1 MPKINLRARGVAA
14 LKAPEGGQVDYW
26 DTNLPGFGIRV
37 SYGGRK
43 SWIVMYRAGGR
54 KRRLTLGTF
63 PQMELAK
70 AREQAR
76 AVQLAAIQGGDP
88 AAEKLAAR
96 KVETFEELAQ
106 TYVERYAKPNKKSWR
121 LDERALKRDV
131 VPRLGRMRAKDIRRR
146 DIRDLT
152 QGIMDR
158 GSPIQANRTFEIV
171 RRLFNWAISE
181 DHLSENPCVGIPK
194 PAKEN
199 PRDRVLK
206 DDEIRAVWNAL
217 DGESALVATLFKLRL
232 ITAQRGGETASMRWE
247 NIDFDTAGGRFRPRE
262 QRTD

>member
-131 VPRLGRMRAKDIRRR
+131 VPTSRADAREGHSPARYSGP
-146 DIRDLT
+146 DPGDYGQGVADPGEPNIRDCPSSL
-152 QGIMDR
+152 QLGYFR
-158 GSPIQANRTFEIV
+158 RPSKRKSV
-171 RRLFNWAISE
+171 RRHPEA
-181 DHLSENPCVGIPK
+181 CQRK
-194 PAKEN
+194 P
-199 PRDRVLK
+199 P
-206 DDEIRAVWNAL
+206 
-217 DGESALVATLFKLRL
+217 
-232 ITAQRGGETASMRWE
+232 
-247 NIDFDTAGGRFRPRE
+247 
-262 QRTD
+262 